1 MIETGTPNIA
11 QKRASGENGTK
22 MPRVRLFHWKAKEAE
37 PLIAKLRAAGY
48 EVVHNA
54 ETQSPSVREITES
67 GAVAVV
73 IDLSRLPSHGRYV
86 GAWLRG
92 SKSTRH
98 IPLVF
103 VGGEAEKVAAIQKH
117 LPDAVY
123 ASLAGIGTALKNA
136 IAHPPSDPVV
146 PRQMMETAPGRPA
159 AQKMGIHEG
168 SAVGLIDPPADY
180 LKVLGELPDGVV
192 IEEDSR
198 RVCPVT
204 LWFVHDPGEYEA
216 ALPSRRALAARS
228 RLWIL
233 WQKGRRDGLNGNF
246 VRAAALAMGLV
257 DYKICSL
264 DGVWS
269 GMVFTVKKVRG

>member
-1 MIETGTPNIA
+1 MGCA
-11 QKRASGENGTK
+11 GNGIK
-22 MPRVRLFHWKAKEAE
+22 MPRVRLFHWRGKEAG

-48 EVVHNA
+48 EVVHNR
-54 ETQSPSVREITES
+54 ETQSPSVREIKES

-117 LPDAVY
+117 MPDAAY
-123 ASLAGIGTALKNA
+123 TSLAGIAAALKKA
-136 IAHPPSDPVV
+136 IAHPPADPVV
-146 PRQMMETAPGRPA
+146 PRQMMESAPGRTA
-159 AQKMGIHEG
+159 AQKMGLREG
-168 SAVGLIDPPADY
+168 SVVGLIDPPPDY
-180 LKVLGELPDGVV
+180 LKVLGTLPDGVV
-192 IEEDSR
+192 MEEDSH

-233 WQKGRRDGLNGNF
+233 WQKGRRDGLKGNF
-246 VRAAALAMGLV
+246 VREAALAMGLV

-269 GMVFTVKKVRG
+269 GMVFTVKKARA